1 MKEMQGFR
9 FELRPDGEQ
18 MRKMA
23 QTDGSCRFVYNKALA
38 LQKENHE
45 AGNKFISYFSMTK
58 HLTEW
63 RGSKETPWLKNS
75 PSGAQ
80 QQALKDLDRAF
91 TNFFAGRAEFPK
103 FKKKEYSSG
112 FRYSDA
118 AQIKLDEANARIF
131 LPKLGW
137 VRYRKSRNIKGTLC
151 NVNISKD
158 GDKWFMSI
166 CTEQEIEEPK
176 HSSTS
181 AIGIDM
187 GVARFATM
195 SDGTYIASLNI
206 FKKLKREVAKAQRS
220 LSKKKLGS
228 QNWRKARK
236 KLRNVYRKV
245 KNSRADFLHKVTT
258 EISKNHAIVCI
269 EDLRIG
275 NMTKSA
281 AGTKENPGKMVRQKS
296 GLNRAIL
303 DQGWGAFRQMLEYKM
318 KRCGGKLVFVPP
330 QYSSQTC
337 PKCHHVSKENRKTQ
351 AEFECVACFYK
362 NHADVVA
369 AIIILERGYRL
380 LACGEMVHIDLSM
393 KQEPTEATS
402 VR

>member
-1 MKEMQGFR
+1 
-9 FELRPDGEQ
+9 
-18 MRKMA
+18 
-23 QTDGSCRFVYNKALA
+23 
-38 LQKENHE
+38 
-45 AGNKFISYFSMTK
+45 
-58 HLTEW
+58 
-63 RGSKETPWLKNS
+63 
-75 PSGAQ
+75 
-80 QQALKDLDRAF
+80 
-91 TNFFAGRAEFPK
+91 
-103 FKKKEYSSG
+103 
-112 FRYSDA
+112 
-118 AQIKLDEANARIF
+118 
-131 LPKLGW
+131 
-137 VRYRKSRNIKGTLC
+137 
-151 NVNISKD
+151 
-158 GDKWFMSI
+158 MSI